1 MRRNKKLVPEAEN
14 HERWLVSYADFITLL
29 FAFFVVMYSIS
40 SVNEGKYKT
49 LSDSLGSAFS
59 NKQHQVNEVTVDNPN
74 TPYHAE
80 QPIQVGVT
88 PTTIQPIE
96 LPHPTLEE
104 VAKKH
109 ELSEDIL
116 RERRNLINASEQFEE
131 VLSPFIDQDLVN
143 VKKNDFW
150 IELEM
155 NSELLFASGDADL
168 SNKAGPVLKKV
179 AEIVRR
185 MPNAIN
191 IEGHTDN
198 KPINTAKFPSN
209 WELSSARAA
218 SVVREFVNEGIDEA
232 RLSAIGYGEFHP
244 IAENETD
251 QGRFQNRRVVVVLM
265 SHAFA
270 RYGANDAERARLLN
284 IAPVNDLSPET
295 VDPGLI
301 R

>member
-59 NKQHQVNEVTVDNPN
+59 NKQHQVNEVTVDNPS
-74 TPYHAE
+74 TPYHAV
-80 QPIQVGVT
+80 QPIQIGVT